1 MELRSVSQE
10 SSKPD
15 IDNAK
20 NNTVTANLVRAAEQ
34 GTWESEIHRV
44 QLEENEEDEEGK
56 SRSYKNGE
64 NWIKCDE
71 NLVDLSQ
78 FLAIMFFI

>member
-20 NNTVTANLVRAAEQ
+20 NNTVTAILVRAAEQ

-44 QLEENEEDEEGK
+44 Q

-71 NLVDLSQ
+71 NLVDLSKC
-78 FLAIMFFI
+78 LAIMFFI